1 MRGDWARYNKALF
14 GFKGWASKEICWKCK
29 ANCSDIP
36 WTGLQKLTWEMIHVD
51 QKPPKLRAKGAET
64 RHMVPCYY
72 ELAMDF
78 HKQQQSA
85 HSLTVRGLFRQ
96 LFGLYMTMSV
106 EPFDSA
112 ACARCSRQFCTLYEA
127 LSKEASDD
135 NLWKL
140 KPKMHM
146 VQEMCEVQS
155 VLLGKPHE
163 FWTCSDESFMGVVSS
178 MAHSHGGSATASTI
192 PLRVLDTHR
201 ALSL

>member
-1 MRGDWARYNKALF
+1 
-14 GFKGWASKEICWKCK
+14 
-29 ANCSDIP
+29 
-36 WTGLQKLTWEMIHVD
+36 MIRVD

-64 RHMVPCYY
+64 RHLVPCCY

-78 HKQQQSA
+78 HKQQRST
-85 HSLTVRGLFRQ
+85 HSLTVRGLFEQ
-96 LFGLYMTMSV
+96 LFGLYMTMSA

-112 ACARCSRQFCTLYEA
+112 ACARCSRQFCTLYKA

-155 VLLGKPHE
+155 ELLGNPRE
-163 FWTCSDESFMGVVSS
+163 FWTYRDESFMGVVSS
-178 MAHSHGGSATASTI
+178 MVHSRGGSATASTI

>member
-1 MRGDWARYNKALF
+1 MFHTQSR
-14 GFKGWASKEICWKCK
+14 
-29 ANCSDIP
+29 
-36 WTGLQKLTWEMIHVD
+36 LQKLTWEMIRVD
-51 QKPPKLRAKGAET
+51 QKPPKLRAKGAES
-64 RHMVPCYY
+64 RHLVPCCY

-78 HKQQQSA
+78 HKRQRSA
-85 HSLTVRGLFRQ
+85 HSLTVRGLFEQ
-96 LFGLYMTMSV
+96 LSGLYMTMSV

-112 ACARCSRQFCTLYEA
+112 ACARCSRQFCTLYKD

-140 KPKMHM
+140 KPNM

-155 VLLGKPHE
+155 EFELLGKPRE
-163 FWTCSDESFMGVVSS
+163 FWTHRDESFMGVVSS
-178 MAHSHGGSATASTI
+178 MAHSRGGSATASTI

>member
-1 MRGDWARYNKALF
+1 MEQDQTSLQDVPHA
-14 GFKGWASKEICWKCK
+14 
-29 ANCSDIP
+29 IP
-36 WTGLQKLTWEMIHVD
+36 
-51 QKPPKLRAKGAET
+51 AAET
-64 RHMVPCYY
+64 DVGDDPRRPEASQAAC
-72 ELAMDF
+72 ERCGDPPLGALLFRTGD
-78 HKQQQSA
+78 
-85 HSLTVRGLFRQ
+85 HSLTVRGLFEQ

-112 ACARCSRQFCTLYEA
+112 ACARCSRQFCTLYKA

-155 VLLGKPHE
+155 ELLGNPRE
-163 FWTCSDESFMGVVSS
+163 FWTYRDESFMGVVSS
-178 MAHSHGGSATASTI
+178 MAHSRSGSATASTI